1 MTITIRA
8 LLSGRVRPFARD
20 EGSAISKAPLSGKVR
35 ITRSGIVGDEQAD
48 AVHHGGPDKALH
60 HYPFEHYERW
70 RLASANADLREAGT
84 FGENVSTLGLTEDDV
99 CIGDRFRFG
108 TALVEV
114 SQARKPC
121 WKQGDRLDWTQLPSL
136 MVHEG
141 RSGWYYRV
149 IEEGEAEAGDTL
161 TLDDRTLPE
170 WTVRRVFDLI
180 VAGKNKNDLAA
191 FRALA
196 EMDVLFEG
204 WRKIAADR
212 LRD

>member
-1 MTITIRA
+1 MKVSIRA
-8 LLSGRVRPFARD
+8 LLSGRVRPFARGQ
-20 EGSAISKAPLSGKVR
+20 GSAISKALLSGKVR

-70 RLASANADLREAGT
+70 RGESDHADLRDAGT
-84 FGENVSTLGLTEDDV
+84 FGENISSLGLTEDDV
-99 CIGDRFRFG
+99 CIGDRLRLG
-108 TALVEV
+108 SALVEI

-121 WKQGDRLDWTQLPSL
+121 WKQGDRLDWTQLPAL

-149 IEEGEAEAGDTL
+149 IEEGEVEAGDIL
-161 TLDDRTLPE
+161 TLVDRTLPE

-191 FRALA
+191 FRALTK
-196 EMDVLFEG
+196 MDVLFEG

>member
-1 MTITIRA
+1 MQVSIRT
-8 LLSGRVRPFARD
+8 LLSGRVRPFTRG
-20 EGSAISKAPLSGKVR
+20 EGSAISKAPLTGKVR
-35 ITRSGIVGDEQAD
+35 ITLSGVVGDEQAD

-60 HYPFEHYERW
+60 HYPFDHYERW
-70 RLASANADLREAGT
+70 RRDAVHADLRDAGT
-84 FGENVSTLGLTEDDV
+84 FGENVSTLGLIEDDV

-108 TALVEV
+108 TVLVEV

-136 MVHEG
+136 MVREG

-149 IEEGEAEAGDTL
+149 IEEGDAEAGDAFAL
-161 TLDDRTLPE
+161 VDRPLPD

-180 VAGKNKNDLAA
+180 VAGKNKNDKAA

-196 EMDVLFEG
+196 EMDVLFDG
-204 WRKIAADR
+204 WRKIAAER

>member
-1 MTITIRA
+1 MQVSIRA
-8 LLSGRVRPFARD
+8 LLSGRVRPFARGQD
-20 EGSAISKAPLSGKVR
+20 SAISKAPLSGKVR

-60 HYPFEHYERW
+60 QYPFEHYERW
-70 RLASANADLREAGT
+70 RGESDHADLRDAGT
-84 FGENVSTLGLTEDDV
+84 FGENISSLGLTEDDV
-99 CIGDRFRFG
+99 CIGDRLRLG
-108 TALVEV
+108 SALVEI

-121 WKQGDRLDWTQLPSL
+121 WKQGDRLDWTQLPAL
-136 MVHEG
+136 MVQEG

-149 IEEGEAEAGDTL
+149 IEEGEVEIDDAL
-161 TLDDRTLPE
+161 TLVDRPLPD

-180 VAGKNKNDLAA
+180 VAGKNKNDKAA

-196 EMDVLFEG
+196 EMDVLFDG
-204 WRKIAADR
+204 WRKIAAER

>member
-1 MTITIRA
+1 MQVSIRA
-8 LLSGRVRPFARD
+8 LLSGRVRPFARGQD
-20 EGSAISKAPLSGKVR
+20 SAIFKAPLSGKVR
-35 ITRSGIVGDEQAD
+35 VTRSGIVGDEQAD
-48 AVHHGGPDKALH
+48 TVHHGGPDKALH

-70 RLASANADLREAGT
+70 RGESANADLRDAGT
-84 FGENVSTLGLTEDDV
+84 FGENISSLGLTEDDV

-108 TALVEV
+108 TVLVEV

-180 VAGKNKNDLAA
+180 VAGKNKNDKAA

-196 EMDVLFEG
+196 EMDVLFDG
-204 WRKIAADR
+204 WRKIAAER

>member
-1 MTITIRA
+1 MQVSIRA
-8 LLSGRVRPFARD
+8 LLSGRVRPFAR
-20 EGSAISKAPLSGKVR
+20 GQRSAICKALLSGKVR

-48 AVHHGGPDKALH
+48 TVHHGGPDKALH
-60 HYPFEHYERW
+60 HYPFDHYARW
-70 RLASANADLREAGT
+70 RGESAHADLRDAGA
-84 FGENVSTLGLTEDDV
+84 FGENISSLGLTEDDV
-99 CIGDRFRFG
+99 CIGDRLRLG
-108 TALVEV
+108 SALVEIG
-114 SQARKPC
+114 QARKPC

-149 IEEGEAEAGDTL
+149 IEEGEVEAGDML
-161 TLDDRTLPE
+161 TLVDRTLPE

-180 VAGKNKNDLAA
+180 VAGKNKNDKAA

-196 EMDVLFEG
+196 EMDVLFDG

>member
-1 MTITIRA
+1 MQVSIRT
-8 LLSGRVRPFARD
+8 LLSGRVQPFARG
-20 EGSAISKAPLSGKVR
+20 EGSAISKAPLTGKVC
-35 ITRSGIVGDEQAD
+35 ITRSGVVGDEQAD
-48 AVHHGGPDKALH
+48 TVHHGGPDKALH
-60 HYPFEHYERW
+60 HYPFDHYERW
-70 RLASANADLREAGT
+70 RRDAVHADLRDAGT

-108 TALVEV
+108 TVLVEV

-136 MVHEG
+136 MVREG

-149 IEEGEAEAGDTL
+149 IEEGDAEAGDAFAL
-161 TLDDRTLPE
+161 VDRPLPD

-180 VAGKNKNDLAA
+180 VAGKNKNDKAA

-196 EMDVLFEG
+196 EMDVLFDG
-204 WRKIAADR
+204 WRKIAAER

>member
-1 MTITIRA
+1 MKVSIRA
-8 LLSGRVRPFARD
+8 LLSGRVRPFARGQ
-20 EGSAISKAPLSGKVR
+20 GSAISKALLSGKVR

-70 RLASANADLREAGT
+70 RGESDHADLRDAGT
-84 FGENVSTLGLTEDDV
+84 FGENISSVGLTEDDV
-99 CIGDRFRFG
+99 CIGDRLRLG
-108 TALVEV
+108 SALVEI

-149 IEEGEAEAGDTL
+149 IEEGEVEAGDAL
-161 TLDDRTLPE
+161 TLVDRTLPE

-180 VAGKNKNDLAA
+180 VAGKHKNDLAA

>member
-1 MTITIRA
+1 MSVSIRA
-8 LLSGRVRPFARD
+8 LLSGQVRPFARG
-20 EGSAISKAPLSGKVR
+20 EGSAISKAPLNGKVR
-35 ITRSGIVGDEQAD
+35 ITRLGLVGDEQAD
-48 AVHHGGPDKALH
+48 AVHHGGPDKAQH
-60 HYPFEHYERW
+60 HYPFDHYARW
-70 RLASANADLREAGT
+70 QRESAHADLHEAGA
-84 FGENVSTLGLTEDDV
+84 FGENISTLGLAEDDV

-108 TALVEV
+108 TVLVEV

-149 IEEGEAEAGDTL
+149 IEEGEAEVGDAL
-161 TLDDRTLPE
+161 TLVDRTLPE

-180 VAGKNKNDLAA
+180 VAGKDKNDLAA

-196 EMDVLFEG
+196 GMDVLFEG
-204 WRKIAADR
+204 WRKIAAER